1 MESKRVIL
9 DLSEICQDYRK
20 KAFALVKPGWQ
31 NIESL
36 QSHIINL
43 FGLEHY
49 VYLTNTDGVIFPAA
63 EHPDVITPNEVIIVH
78 KITVEQLIE
87 PHLAPITNGKAK
99 KLDKTAS
106 PSLSEFIEN
115 EIINL
120 GVKSTA
126 KTVQNGSQLQ
136 KKHQKSSTSDSS
148 DIEESLI
155 PVKALE
161 KLEKV
166 QFQRGAPPSALQDVT
181 PPRKRKRVRKR
192 KTKEKKN
199 CDPKPAYAPL
209 KVSSKL
215 SSQKVSEVWSKNPK
229 NSHVRF
235 NEAASSDS
243 DSSDCDFDLEK
254 PGKIC
259 KYVDSEVMPKIVHAR
274 TLLWDPVTQ
283 SYLVDAQSQSKIDE
297 IPQGQEVSN
306 EKQVPDIAL
315 SSITNENGKSDTL
328 HEAEVQS
335 DNAPSSPTPS
345 KPTGPTT
352 DTLEDL
358 RKEISNLNLPIVD
371 PKALKMS
378 DTIAFKILRMD
389 NQCQPTIS
397 DYIIG
402 CIESIKPDESELTI
416 KLLAGKDEIGS
427 RLCTTVITEEN
438 EIGIVEEDQ
447 IDVKFDELFD
457 PRYCITFNDFKTS

>member
-78 KITVEQLIE
+78 KITEEQLME
-87 PHLAPITNGKAK
+87 PHSAPITNGKAK

-106 PSLSEFIEN
+106 SSLSEFIET
-115 EIINL
+115 EIIKL

-136 KKHQKSSTSDSS
+136 KNLRKCSTSDSS
-148 DIEESLI
+148 DIEETMI

-166 QFQRGAPPSALQDVT
+166 QFQRGAPPSALQDAT

-215 SSQKVSEVWSKNPK
+215 SSQKVSEVWAKNPK

-243 DSSDCDFDLEK
+243 DSSECDFDLEK
-254 PGKIC
+254 PSKIC

-283 SYLVDAQSQSKIDE
+283 SYLVDAQSHSKSDE
-297 IPQGQEVSN
+297 IPQGQEVST
-306 EKQVPDIAL
+306 EKQVPEHSTLPA
-315 SSITNENGKSDTL
+315 SSNTYENGKSDTL

-335 DNAPSSPTPS
+335 DNAPSPTPS
-345 KPTGPTT
+345 NPTGPTT

-389 NQCQPTIS
+389 DQCQPTIS

-457 PRYCITFNDFKTS
+457 PRYCM